1 MRRCLLLAL
10 LLLSGPVLAVIES
23 YPFEDEALLARYQAL
38 SAELRCP
45 KCQNQN
51 IADSNSPIAADLR
64 SQLHRQLHEGRSDEE
79 IVEYMVER
87 YGEFVL
93 YRPRWNRVTVV
104 LWLAPLIF
112 LALALGVVWA
122 ALGRRQPENGHQPED
137 SHHD

>member
-1 MRRCLLLAL
+1 MRRLLLAL

-79 IVEYMVER
+79 IIEYMVER

-112 LALALGVVWA
+112 LALALGIVWA

>member
-112 LALALGVVWA
+112 LALALGIVWA